1 MMRTKLSK
9 ALALFLALVMAL
21 SSLSLSA
28 FATEEAAAA
37 TETDVSSRRTMAEWN
52 EILNTSEYEE
62 YLEEYAELAA
72 TEETKTFYADKAFMP
87 EESTAGAYIDALD
100 GSVYTPN
107 TGKVVWKIDV
117 PKEGLYTLSIDCYPG
132 NDELEGEERQTEEMS
147 TDVERIL
154 YINGKVPFSEARSI
168 TITKRWAAQYELL
181 ADGAAHGYDTAF
193 GFLKDAAGNDLRPD
207 NLAAV
212 DWVTYTVKDSAGYY
226 AGPLQF
232 YFREGENTIALEA
245 TREPMSVKSFTIAP
259 AKENQTYVEYLEAL
273 TGKDIASAE
282 EKYSEYLATYSK
294 KNAEDYDAYVKAEN
308 DKAVAKKIKELEAA
322 QTVAEG
328 VEPVAIDPA
337 TVTVKVNVLTYE
349 EYLADNLQK
358 KAPDFAD
365 FYNEYLAQ
373 FTTDKGQDAI
383 YFEAELPK
391 YQSDESIYPL
401 TDRTSAVTS
410 PQNPEK
416 QLLNFMGG
424 TENFKTVGQW
434 VEYEFEVET
443 EGFYAI
449 AIRAKQNDLSGMFA
463 SRTLYIDGE
472 LPFAECADL
481 RFDYTKDWKCE
492 SLTDGT
498 TEFEFYLKPGKHTLR
513 LEVSLGQFADIIR
526 QVESSLTNINNC
538 YLDIMKLTG
547 ADPDEYRDYGFSRL
561 MPETITTML
570 KESRNL
576 YSVSE
581 YITDICGEKGSQT
594 ATLDKVAFLL
604 DKMGKDEDEI
614 AGNLDNLKSYI
625 GTLGTWLNG
634 VRSQPVRMDYFC
646 VQAADAEFPAENAS
660 FFEAIMFELKA
671 FIASFFTDY
680 STMGAMETGETAS
693 SIEVWTTEGRDQA
706 KILKNLVSGDFT
718 AKENVGVDVK
728 LVAAGTLLPSVLSG
742 QGPDAFLGAAG
753 VDVINYAIRG
763 AVKPLNNYEGF
774 DEAIGQFNEASTVPV
789 TLYGTTYGLPERAGF
804 YMMFVRIDILAELG
818 LEIPKTWDDLLAM
831 LPVLQANNMSIG
843 LNKEY
848 DIFLYQAGGNRF
860 DEYGTSCALDTN
872 IALEAFETYTRF
884 FTDYSFPYTFDGPN
898 RFRTGEMPILI
909 ADYSTTYNQLT
920 VFATEIDGLWEMAP
934 LPGTVRKDG
943 TVNYNAV
950 NTVAATIMLHG
961 TEDEESTWKFMKW
974 YCGKDAQAAYGSDLV
989 TTIGQAAK
997 YNTAN
1002 KEAIEEMPWTTSEK
1016 EALLDQFNNLSAI
1029 TNYPGA
1035 YIFARYLNFALL
1047 SVVNDGQDPVVELQS
1062 YVSTIDKEITRKR
1075 EEFDLPTLETGKSLS
1090 DTDDESVKATIEA
1103 MEKWLDENDP
1113 SRAKQ

>member
-1 MMRTKLSK
+1 
-9 ALALFLALVMAL
+9 
-21 SSLSLSA
+21 
-28 FATEEAAAA
+28 
-37 TETDVSSRRTMAEWN
+37 
-52 EILNTSEYEE
+52 
-62 YLEEYAELAA
+62 ELQ
-72 TEETKTFYADKAFMP
+72 EKT
-87 EESTAGAYIDALD
+87 
-100 GSVYTPN
+100 
-107 TGKVVWKIDV
+107 
-117 PKEGLYTLSIDCYPG
+117 
-132 NDELEGEERQTEEMS
+132 GEE
-147 TDVERIL
+147 DVF
-154 YINGKVPFSEARSI
+154 V
-168 TITKRWAAQYELL
+168 
-181 ADGAAHGYDTAF
+181 
-193 GFLKDAAGNDLRPD
+193 
-207 NLAAV
+207 
-212 DWVTYTVKDSAGYY
+212 
-226 AGPLQF
+226 
-232 YFREGENTIALEA
+232 
-245 TREPMSVKSFTIAP
+245 
-259 AKENQTYVEYLEAL
+259 
-273 TGKDIASAE
+273 
-282 EKYSEYLATYSK
+282 
-294 KNAEDYDAYVKAEN
+294 
-308 DKAVAKKIKELEAA
+308 
-322 QTVAEG
+322 
-328 VEPVAIDPA
+328 DPA
-337 TVTVKVNVLTYE
+337 TVTVKVNVPTYE

-358 KAPDFAD
+358 KAPTFSE

-373 FTTDKGQDAI
+373 FTTDKGQDSV

-410 PQNPEK
+410 PQDPEK

-434 VEYEFEVET
+434 VEYDFKIET
-443 EGFYAI
+443 AGFYTI
-449 AIRAKQNDLSGMFA
+449 SLRSKQNDLSGMFV
-463 SRTLYIDGE
+463 SRALYINGE
-472 LPFAECADL
+472 LPFAECASL
-481 RFDYTKDWKCE
+481 RFDYTKDWICD
-492 SLTDGT
+492 SVTDGT
-498 TEFEFYLKPGKHTLR
+498 TDFEFYFEPGDYTLR

-570 KESRNL
+570 VESRNL
-576 YSVSE
+576 YGVSE
-581 YITDICGEKGSQT
+581 YITELCGEKGSQT

-604 DKMGKDEDEI
+604 DKMGRDEDEI

-625 GTLGTWLNG
+625 GTLGTWLNS

-646 VQAADAEFPAENAS
+646 IQPSTAEKPVENAS
-660 FFEAIMFELKA
+660 FVEAIMFEFKA

-706 KILKNLVSGDFT
+706 KILKNLVSSDFT
-718 AKENVGVDVK
+718 SESNIGVDVK

-848 DIFLYQAGGNRF
+848 DIFLYQAGGDRF

-934 LPGTVRKDG
+934 LPGTVRDDG

-961 TEDEESTWKFMKW
+961 TADEYSTWEFMKW
-974 YCGKDAQAAYGSDLV
+974 YCGKEAQAAYGSDLV

-1016 EALLDQFNNLSAI
+1016 EALLDQFDHLSAV

-1090 DTDDESVKATIEA
+1090 DTEDESVKATIEE

-1113 SRAKQ
+1113 TRAAK